1 MSRRK
6 QAADEPEETAPE
18 PSRAAGG
25 CVLAVLVIGATAV
38 LFAVLGSVAVL
49 AVWAVGAVALRRAV
63 RSPVSDSS
71 APPPPREGR
80 PSCRECAG
88 HKLVGVTPS
97 GTQKGMLIYKTAS
110 PNAPNHTHVHMAPG
124 EVNEQ

>member
-6 QAADEPEETAPE
+6 KATEELEEAASE

-25 CVLAVLVIGATAV
+25 CVLAVLVLVAGAV
-38 LFAVLGSVAVL
+38 LFAVLGTLAVL
-49 AVWAVGAVALRRAV
+49 IVWAVGAVALRRAV
-63 RSPVSDSS
+63 RRPLSDSS

-88 HKLVGVTPS
+88 HTLVSVTPS

-110 PNAPNHTHVHMAPG
+110 PERPNHTHVHIAPG
-124 EVNEQ
+124 EVNER

>member
-6 QAADEPEETAPE
+6 KDAEEAEETAPA

-25 CVLAVLVIGATAV
+25 FVLAVLALVAGAV
-38 LFAVLGSVAVL
+38 LFAALGTLAVL
-49 AVWAVGAVALRRAV
+49 VVWAVGAVALRRAV
-63 RSPVSDSS
+63 RRPVSDSS

-88 HKLVGVTPS
+88 HTLVSVAPS

-110 PNAPNHTHVHMAPG
+110 PERPNHTHVHIAPG